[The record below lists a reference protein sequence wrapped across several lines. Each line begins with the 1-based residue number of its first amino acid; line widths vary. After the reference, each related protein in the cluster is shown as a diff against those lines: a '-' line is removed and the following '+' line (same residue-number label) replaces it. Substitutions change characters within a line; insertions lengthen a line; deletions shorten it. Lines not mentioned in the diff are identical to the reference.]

1 MKITIY
7 ELLGLIKDG
16 KAPKK
21 IKVFSKTFELIENTN
36 VIKNMYVDKD
46 GDGLFDEY
54 WWSLNDEVE
63 ILDEKPKVTV
73 EMTEEE
79 YFRYLDIKNI
89 GNQPVEDEFIDIEEL
104 EIFRDDAFYNWNT
117 VSENR
122 RKINDLIK
130 NQKKIINKLKEEG
143 K

>member
-21 IKVFSKTFELIENTN
+21 IKYNERVYEIDEIQEDYSYFAINRYEYLLDDINTFSRFNYEI
-36 VIKNMYVDKD
+36 
-46 GDGLFDEY
+46 
-54 WWSLNDEVE
+54 E
-63 ILDEKPKVTV
+63 ILDE
-73 EMTEEE
+73 
-79 YFRYLDIKNI
+79 
-89 GNQPVEDEFIDIEEL
+89 EDEFIDIEEIEIKKIEETSHL
-104 EIFRDDAFYNWNT
+104 EFK
-117 VSENR
+117 E
-122 RKINDLIK
+122 KINDLIK

>member
-21 IKVFSKTFELIENTN
+21 IKYLGNIYEYNKKDKRYHNVDPKRLDLSSKF
-36 VIKNMYVDKD
+36 
-46 GDGLFDEY
+46 GDFNFNYLD
-54 WWSLNDEVE
+54 DEVE
-63 ILDEKPKVTV
+63 ILDEK
-73 EMTEEE
+73 
-79 YFRYLDIKNI
+79 
-89 GNQPVEDEFIDIEEL
+89 DEFIDIEEIIYPDL
-104 EIFRDDAFYNWNT
+104 NKDYEFEMKHKDIEKTYDA
-117 VSENR
+117 
-122 RKINDLIK
+122 INDLIK